1 MSTGND
7 GGITMSDE
15 TRPDTPKDGIVGLD
29 TNKPLGRCPGCTK
42 WVLERDYHFRT
53 TRSETVWHARC
64 AEGIL
69 DASSTLVRIVNVYAT
84 AVERALLFLNAGR
97 VGQGVRSIEAG
108 TTAVN
113 TLMQDAGVSKMF
125 RVPTRP
131 QPYAVPPAEPLFH
144 FDPTTPEEGSDDD
157 DPEQPA

>member
-1 MSTGND
+1 
-7 GGITMSDE
+7 MSDE
-15 TRPDTPKDGIVGLD
+15 SRPDTGGKAIHGLD
-29 TNKPLGRCPGCTK
+29 TNRPLGRCPGCTK

-53 TRSETVWHARC
+53 TSTDRVWHARC

-113 TLMQDAGVSKMF
+113 TLM
-125 RVPTRP
+125 
-131 QPYAVPPAEPLFH
+131 
-144 FDPTTPEEGSDDD
+144 
-157 DPEQPA
+157 

>member
-1 MSTGND
+1 MSNE
-7 GGITMSDE
+7 S
-15 TRPDTPKDGIVGLD
+15 RPDTGRNRIVGLD
-29 TNKPLGRCPGCTK
+29 TNRPLGRCPGCTK

-53 TRSETVWHARC
+53 TTSDRVWHAKC

-84 AVERALLFLNAGR
+84 GVERALLFLNAGR
-97 VGQGVRSIEAG
+97 VGQGVRALEAV

-113 TLMQDAGVSKMF
+113 SLMTDAGVHKMF
-125 RVPTRP
+125 HVPQRP
-131 QPYAVPPAEPLFH
+131 QPYAVPPSESLFH